1 MTGKRIL
8 YVDDDEAMLRIVA
21 TTLPRLAGAEVVTA
35 STGAHA
41 LALLDRQRF
50 DLVLLDYELPDI
62 DGAELCAEVRHRVG
76 DELPVVFLSGHGDGP
91 ERQAG
96 MSAGATAFLPKP
108 SPPAA
113 LAKAIAPMLRPRE
126 PAPTRETRI
135 DPYVAYRLQLLQDSQ
150 ALRALWARLEEG
162 EPEARD
168 RLARF
173 LHRLHGTAG
182 TYGFARV
189 SDLAHQLRELVVARP
204 PRLLDEQLIEP
215 LVGALLEA
223 ALGQEA
229 AVPAAP

>member
-62 DGAELCAEVRHRVG
+62 DGAELCAAVRQRVG
-76 DELPVVFLSGHGDGP
+76 GELPVVFLSGHEHGP

-96 MSAGATAFLPKP
+96 LAAGATAFLPKP

-113 LAKAIAPMLRPRE
+113 LAKAIAPLLRPRE
-126 PAPTRETRI
+126 VPQPRETRI

-150 ALRALWARLEEG
+150 ALRTLWSRLEDG

-168 RLARF
+168 RLDRF

-189 SDLAHQLRELVVARP
+189 SDLAHQLHELVVARP
-204 PRLLDEQLIEP
+204 PRLLDERLIEP
-215 LVGALLEA
+215 LVAAILEA
-223 ALGQEA
+223 SLGQEA
-229 AVPAAP
+229 AAPAAP